1 MSEILVMGIS
11 GEGPDKAQL
20 TVLKDYDL
28 IVTTTRFKAAL
39 EQLQSQ
45 LINISPLKKCYQAI
59 EENIATK
66 SIAVLASGD
75 PLFFGIGRSLTSRF
89 PEQSYRFVPA
99 PSAVQL
105 AAARFGIPWD
115 DAHIVSLHGRD
126 INHPAGKLLRH
137 QKTIVFTDGKNS
149 PDKIAAQLLDYLKL
163 LKQDQLINGIRVS
176 VASDLSCSTEEL
188 FEGSLA
194 ECSDRTFS
202 SLNIMIL
209 QVVSDCLPNTIFG
222 LREEEIVH
230 SRGLITKNEVRAA
243 TLHQLRLPETG
254 VFWDLGG
261 GSGSISLEAACLC
274 PDLTIYTV
282 ERNEQEIENIIKNIV
297 KFNRYNIVP
306 VHGRCPEILDE
317 LPDPSVVFIG
327 GSGGQLSNIIKRTA
341 PRLSENGCIVVN
353 GVIARTVESAPPLL
367 REAGFDVSTTTIEV
381 HRSDANGHS
390 MQFNPITIMAGRR

>member
-11 GEGPDKAQL
+11 GEGPDQAQL

-28 IVTTTRFKAAL
+28 IVTTARFKAAL
-39 EQLQSQ
+39 EQLQTR

-59 EENIATK
+59 EENIGTK

-89 PEQSYRFVPA
+89 PEQPCRFVPA

-115 DAHIVSLHGRD
+115 DAHIVSLHGRG
-126 INHPAGKLLRH
+126 INHPAGKLLRNR
-137 QKTIVFTDGKNS
+137 KTIVFTDGTNS

-163 LKQDQLINGIRVS
+163 LKQEKLINGIRVS
-176 VASDLSCSTEEL
+176 VASDLACSTEEL

-194 ECSDRTFS
+194 ECSARTFS

-209 QVVSDCLPNTIFG
+209 QVVSDCLPDKTFG

-282 ERNEQEIENIIKNIV
+282 ERNEQEIENIKKNIV
-297 KFNRYNIVP
+297 KFNRYNIIP
-306 VHGRCPEILDE
+306 VHGQCPEILDE

-327 GSGGQLSNIIKRTA
+327 GSGGQLANIIKRTA

-353 GVIARTVESAPPLL
+353 GVISRTVESAPPLL